1 MRGFFDPRQLAH
13 APASELHNGGFV
25 AYAEKPARAE
35 MIGHFPDNRSTLH
48 PATVT

>member
-25 AYAEKPARAE
+25 A
-35 MIGHFPDNRSTLH
+35 
-48 PATVT
+48 